1 MGVEDIRVPSISRR
15 DTLRSKKCSLSL
27 WPGFPPFLRCVPN
40 VPLAGTK
47 GSAVGLG
54 LSVPALFL
62 RGLMVVGDSW
72 PASVLSASVLPVWPA
87 FLSLFG
93 DDGPAVAAAQI
104 LRL

>member
-15 DTLRSKKCSLSL
+15 DTLRSQKCSLFL
-27 WPGFPPFLRCVPN
+27 WPACLPSLRCVPS
-40 VPLAGTK
+40 VPLVGTK

-54 LSVPALFL
+54 LSVPELFL

-72 PASVLSASVLPVWPA
+72 PASVLSASVLPVGPA
-87 FLSLFG
+87 FLSVFG
-93 DDGPAVAAAQI
+93 DDGPAVAVVQI